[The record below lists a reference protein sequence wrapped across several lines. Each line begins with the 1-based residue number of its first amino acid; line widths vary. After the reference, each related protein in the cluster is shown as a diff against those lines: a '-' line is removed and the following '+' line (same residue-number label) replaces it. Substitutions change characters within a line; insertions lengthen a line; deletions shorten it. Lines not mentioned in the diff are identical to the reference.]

1 MRIFHMT
8 RQALWD
14 ADVGEYRGDTL
25 DSDGFIHCCDAH
37 HLIAVANARFHGTSD
52 LLVLEIDPSR
62 VLAEIRYENLEGGAH
77 PFPHVYGP
85 LNTEAVVD
93 VHLLE
98 PDPSGDFTEPAV
110 LSQWLS

>member
-14 ADVGEYRGDTL
+14 ADAGG
-25 DSDGFIHCCDAH
+25 
-37 HLIAVANARFHGTSD
+37 GT
-52 LLVLEIDPSR
+52 
-62 VLAEIRYENLEGGAH
+62 H

-93 VHLLE
+93 VHFLE
-98 PDPSGDFTEPAV
+98 PDPSGDFTETAALFLRQEP
-110 LSQWLS
+110 LL